1 MVFLQRNPFASDSMK
16 SKRKL
21 GTFTKALF
29 CINAIGIA
37 FMFYLYHLA
46 TDYDGTADRNFG
58 GPAKAALLTALYEK
72 IEGGDPADL
81 GLVEVY
87 LTEPAEYGFPKTRA
101 LPQNLIPMECGP
113 WFGHLASEEEP
124 LVPSWGRVLAHY
136 DDDDRLQAIEFYGS
150 RSGGF
155 LSRDPNLKPK
165 MRGRLERLNDGP
177 LYITARITG
186 EPD

>member
-1 MVFLQRNPFASDSMK
+1 MVFVQRNPLASDSMK

-81 GLVEVY
+81 VLSKCISRNPRSMGSRK
-87 LTEPAEYGFPKTRA
+87 PGRFPK
-101 LPQNLIPMECGP
+101 I
-113 WFGHLASEEEP
+113 
-124 LVPSWGRVLAHY
+124 
-136 DDDDRLQAIEFYGS
+136 
-150 RSGGF
+150 
-155 LSRDPNLKPK
+155 
-165 MRGRLERLNDGP
+165 
-177 LYITARITG
+177 
-186 EPD
+186 

>member
-1 MVFLQRNPFASDSMK
+1 MK

-21 GTFTKALF
+21 GPFTKALF
-29 CINAIGIA
+29 CMNSIGIA
-37 FMFYLYHLA
+37 FMFFLYHLA

-101 LPQNLIPMECGP
+101 LPQNLIPKEWDLGSATWRRRKSHCFPPGARFSPTMMTTT
-113 WFGHLASEEEP
+113 
-124 LVPSWGRVLAHY
+124 
-136 DDDDRLQAIEFYGS
+136 GS
-150 RSGGF
+150 RRSSSTD
-155 LSRDPNLKPK
+155 LDTAA
-165 MRGRLERLNDGP
+165 
-177 LYITARITG
+177 LYPTIQA
-186 EPD
+186 

>member
-1 MVFLQRNPFASDSMK
+1 MK

-21 GTFTKALF
+21 GPFTKALF
-29 CINAIGIA
+29 CMNSIGIA
-37 FMFYLYHLA
+37 FMFFLYHLA

-101 LPQNLIPMECGP
+101 LPQNLIPKECGP

-124 LVPSWGRVLAHY
+124 LLPSWGEVLAHY

-150 RSGGF
+150 RYGGF
-155 LSRDPNLKPK
+155 VSHDPSLKPT
-165 MRGRLERLNDGP
+165 MRGRLKRLNEGP
-177 LYITARITG
+177 IYITARITG

>member
-21 GTFTKALF
+21 GAFTKALF

-46 TDYDGTADRNFG
+46 TDYDGTANRNFG
-58 GPAKAALLTALYEK
+58 GPAKATLLTALYEK
-72 IEGGDPADL
+72 IEGGDPSDL

-87 LTEPAEYGFPKTRA
+87 LIEPAEYGFPKTRA
-101 LPQNLIPMECGP
+101 LPQDLIPMECGM
-113 WFGHLASEEEP
+113 WFGHPAFEEG
-124 LVPSWGRVLAHY
+124 PSLPSYGEVLAHY
-136 DDDDRLQAIEFYGS
+136 DDNDRLQAIEFYGS

-155 LSRDPNLKPK
+155 ISRDPSLKPR

-186 EPD
+186 APD